1 MPKINLAQETMR
13 NQAIARRRKVV
24 YLFSI
29 IILVIVGAFYFG
41 AVLLT
46 KNVENKVIE
55 VNTRIK
61 GLEQQLKSREVA
73 AKQIKAFSMRLV
85 NVESLLKNHT
95 RWSTAL
101 SEIERLVL
109 PTVNVLGLSGGTDS
123 KEISMEVQMPS
134 IETAADLVVSLENEA
149 KNNET
154 FFSNVTASALG
165 SSVAD
170 GSGSS
175 TANVGGFA
183 TKLKFSIN
191 PEGFLDKNISTT
203 SEVTTS
209 DSAVAESPIAETSV
223 NPLIP

>member
-29 IILVIVGAFYFG
+29 VVLVIVGAIYSTS
-41 AVLLT
+41 VLLT
-46 KNVENKVIE
+46 KNVEGKVAE

-61 GLEQQLKSREVA
+61 SLEQELKTREVS

-101 SEIERLVL
+101 GELERLVL
-109 PTVNVLGLSGGTDS
+109 PSVNVLGFSGGTDS
-123 KEISMEVQMPS
+123 KEIGMDVQVPN

-154 FFSNVTASALG
+154 FFSNVIASSLG
-165 SSVAD
+165 LSTSD
-170 GSGSS
+170 SSS
-175 TANVGGFA
+175 TTGSNSFS
-183 TKLKFSIN
+183 TKLKFTVK
-191 PEGFLDKNISTT
+191 PEGFHDKNLSTT
-203 SEVTTS
+203 SEIVTS
-209 DSAVAESPIAETSV
+209 GSPEANIPATEASV
-223 NPLIP
+223 NPLTP